1 MSGPTRAETAATAS
15 PALCYS
21 APMAKNGKLPK
32 RIAGVKIPKK
42 LRKRGGEI
50 SVLLSN
56 PLVADIVAAGLLL
69 AADRIARKPKVKK
82 AGKAAKQAAEDTA
95 QAAGEGAGNIATVL
109 AFAAREGARAIKAN
123 AGR

>member
-1 MSGPTRAETAATAS
+1 
-15 PALCYS
+15 
-21 APMAKNGKLPK
+21 MAKGGKLPK
-32 RIAGVKIPKK
+32 RIGGVKIPRK

-69 AADRIARKPKVKK
+69 AANRIAKKPKVKK
-82 AGKAAKQAAEDTA
+82 AGKSAKHAAEETVE
-95 QAAGEGAGNIATVL
+95 AAGEGAGNIASIL
-109 AFAAREGARAIKAN
+109 AYAAREGAKAIKAN